1 MWPDTTGCP
10 LRQKTSRQNPC
21 GVCLH
26 HAPIAPFLFP
36 HPLFSPSSLRL
47 ILSHPSS
54 SSPPSLSPGTQ
65 AQQAFRS
72 EPRNLT
78 VRMGATA
85 VLRCEVLRASGTVQ
99 WVKDGLLLGPQ
110 RSLPGF
116 PRYSMIGN
124 PKRGKQ

>member
-1 MWPDTTGCP
+1 M
-10 LRQKTSRQNPC
+10 
-21 GVCLH
+21 
-26 HAPIAPFLFP
+26 F
-36 HPLFSPSSLRL
+36 
-47 ILSHPSS
+47 
-54 SSPPSLSPGTQ
+54 PGTQ

-72 EPRNLT
+72 EPKNIT

-110 RSLPGF
+110 RGLPGF

-124 PKRGKQ
+124 PKRGKQGYSKNKVYGPLGFDGPIQAK